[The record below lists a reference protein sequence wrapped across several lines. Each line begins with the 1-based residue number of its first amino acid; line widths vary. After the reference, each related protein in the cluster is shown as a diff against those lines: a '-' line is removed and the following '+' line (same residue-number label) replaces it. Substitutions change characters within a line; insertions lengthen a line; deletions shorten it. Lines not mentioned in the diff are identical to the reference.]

1 MRNRL
6 GRRLAAALWLLPAG
20 LAAQG
25 PEPAEGPGEPLPGLV
40 SAGSA
45 GTAAPAAFPETEEF
59 RQQGSFP
66 EETADA
72 DADGVPDIDD
82 NCPATP
88 AEQSTPVGTLRVKV
102 DECGCPKDPCTCDDD
117 ADGVPDCRDRCPATP
132 LGEWV
137 DGEGCTLPLAETQ
150 QEELRIHFEFEKHDL
165 PPASEPLLLAVRE
178 RLLAVPNLR
187 VRFEGHADWKGPQT
201 INQPL
206 SERRAQACRDF
217 VLQGTTLAPDRVEA
231 VGYGELRPLADNR
244 TEEGRAKNRRV
255 TAVFS
260 DIRRPSA
267 GPASAAP
274 AADEPAAPAGADPA
288 P

>member
-6 GRRLAAALWLLPAG
+6 GRLLAAALWLLPAS

-25 PEPAEGPGEPLPGLV
+25 PEPAEGPGEPRSGLV
-40 SAGSA
+40 SAGSP

-132 LGEWV
+132 LGELV

-150 QEELRIHFEFEKHDL
+150 QEELRVHFDFGKHEL
-165 PPASEPLLLAVRE
+165 PSESEPILIAVRQ
-178 RLLAVPNLR
+178 RLLAAPNLR
-187 VRFEGHADWKGPQT
+187 VRLEGHADWKGPQT
-201 INQPL
+201 VNQPL

-217 VLQGTTLAPDRVEA
+217 VLQGTTLAPTRVEA

-260 DIRRPSA
+260 DIR
-267 GPASAAP
+267 GPGAEPANTAP
-274 AADEPAAPAGADPA
+274 APAEALDPTGADPV